1 MTSRYDDLSRPP
13 LNQADLSRALTSA
26 GSRWRD
32 VEVVDAVPSTNAVL
46 AQRVRAGSVVES
58 VLIAEH
64 QTAGRGRL
72 DRTWVSPPRAGITM
86 SVVLRPDDVHESK
99 WPWVTLIAGLAVAA
113 AVRQV
118 AGVEATLKWPNDV
131 IVDDRKLAGLLAERV
146 DGPRGS
152 AIVVGIGLN
161 VSTRSEELPVEV
173 ATSLALESARV
184 TDRSTIVK
192 AILRRL
198 EGLLQEWEN
207 GRGEPSIALQSA
219 YQAACAS
226 LGRQVVVEQPG
237 AAPVRGE
244 AVGIDRSGRL
254 LVQTEGGLQ
263 AFGAGDVIHARPA
276 T

>member
-26 GSRWRD
+26 GARWRV

-131 IVDDRKLAGLLAERV
+131 IVGDRKLAGLLAERV

-192 AILRRL
+192 AILRRF
-198 EGLLQEWEN
+198 EGLLQEWES

-219 YQAACAS
+219 YQSACAS
-226 LGRQVVVEQPG
+226 LGRQVGVEQPG